1 MLYIVTV
8 SMTEHVFNKASGNSY
23 KHENFTKMAVAQS
36 RPEFVFGK
44 DLGLYKKFNWEFEM
58 ELGLLSVNF

>member
-1 MLYIVTV
+1 
-8 SMTEHVFNKASGNSY
+8 MTEYVFNKASGNSY